1 LENPE
6 NIGTP
11 KEDYQTREAL
21 LKQLDLAFK
30 FGGLGVFSCD
40 LRTGSMTWDRGMYAL
55 LGVVP
60 GTFSGKRQDFLA
72 LVRSEDRSRVEREIF
87 LASANRTDVT
97 TTFSVVWP
105 ANSEIHFLEVSF
117 DFDPDLEANTG
128 RISGL
133 CREVREDF
141 AAKAGLVRNGYFF
154 STLMDNLPDFI
165 YFKDLESRFMA
176 VNRLYLSRVCL
187 GSQAEIVGKTDW
199 DLFGE
204 ELATA
209 TLAAEQRI
217 IATCQPMV
225 EIEEK
230 VIWPDGYETWLSTT
244 KAPLRNTAGD
254 VVGTFGLSR
263 DMTERRT
270 ANEAVASYARQQ
282 EAVSRLGQQG
292 LAGAEVAALFNETV
306 ELVTRVLDV
315 PFGGIC
321 EFQPA
326 SDDLRLIA
334 GVGWEKGAVGSLI
347 LAETKL
353 ETVLRPDQLIVVGQL
368 NPEARLAIAAL
379 LGKHGL
385 KNGACV
391 VIEGLS
397 TNYLIFVAHPAE
409 NRFFLPQE
417 VKFLESVAYTLAAAR
432 ERKRVESELR
442 ESKEMAE
449 TANQAKC
456 QFLANMSHEIRTP
469 MNGVIGMCDLLL
481 GTDLD
486 GEQREI
492 ADAINI
498 SGENLLKIINEILDF
513 SKIEAGKLTFE
524 TLDFDLIETV
534 EGTFEMLG
542 EAAYG
547 KGIELVCEISSS
559 VEPRLRGDPGRLR
572 QVLTNLVN
580 NAIKFTEKGDVVL
593 RVTKESEKAGLVEL
607 RFEVQDSGI
616 GILDQHQTALF
627 QPFTQADY
635 SSTRKYGGT
644 GLGLA
649 IAKQLVEMMHGQ
661 IGVKSAPGTGS
672 VFWFTALF
680 EKQPASSAVATSD
693 ESETA
698 SLRVLVVQKS
708 ATSREILRRKIV
720 ARRIE
725 ASTAASGEEA
735 LEILRAAAAVGRP
748 FGLALI
754 DLQMPGMDGL
764 TLAKTIKSEETIGA
778 TRLIVLASIGK
789 AKSAAELNLLGI
801 EGCLLKPV
809 KESRLFDC
817 LINVIGKNVL
827 PKENRRPPSVAS
839 DNESIKVRVLLAE
852 DNAINQLVT
861 LTHLSNLGYH
871 ADVVGNGLEVLYAL
885 ERQSYDILF
894 LDCQMPEMDGYQAT
908 RCIRELEQ
916 ELQGPCS
923 WKSPL
928 HIIALTAD
936 AMHGNAE
943 KCLRVGMNDY
953 LSKPL
958 RESDLKAV
966 LEHWKQ
972 KIQSATATASAMK
985 TIGLCPGGTA
995 R

>member
-1 LENPE
+1 
-6 NIGTP
+6 
-11 KEDYQTREAL
+11 
-21 LKQLDLAFK
+21 
-30 FGGLGVFSCD
+30 
-40 LRTGSMTWDRGMYAL
+40 MTWDRGMYSL
-55 LGVVP
+55 LGIDP
-60 GTFSGKRQDFLA
+60 GTFSGKQQDFMA
-72 LVRSEDRSRVEREIF
+72 LVRSEDRSRVEREILVA
-87 LASANRTDVT
+87 LASRTEFT
-97 TTFSVVWP
+97 TKFQVIWP
-105 ANSEIHFLEVSF
+105 ANSEVHFLEVSF
-117 DFDPDLEANTG
+117 NVDTDLEANTG

-133 CREVREDF
+133 CREVREDC
-141 AAKAGLVRNGYFF
+141 APNEGLVRNGYFF
-154 STLMDNLPDFI
+154 STLMDSLPDFI
-165 YFKDLESRFMA
+165 YFKDLKSRFMA
-176 VNRLYLSRVCL
+176 VNRLYLSRVRL

-199 DLFGE
+199 DFFRE

-209 TLAAEQRI
+209 TLAAEQKI

-244 KAPLRNTAGD
+244 KMPLRDTAGK

-282 EAVSRLGQQG
+282 EAVSRLGQRG
-292 LAGAEVAALFNETV
+292 LAGAEVAELFNEAV

-334 GVGWEKGAVGSLI
+334 GVGWEEGAVGSLI

-353 ETVLRPDQLIVVGQL
+353 GMVLRPDQLIVVGQL
-368 NPEARLAIAAL
+368 NSEARLAIAAL

-385 KNGACV
+385 KSGACV

-397 TNYLIFVAHPAE
+397 THYLIFVAHTAE
-409 NRFFLPQE
+409 DRFFSPPE

-432 ERKRVESELR
+432 ERKRFESELR
-442 ESKEMAE
+442 ESKDMAE
-449 TANQAKC
+449 AANQAKC

-486 GEQREI
+486 GAQREI
-492 ADAINI
+492 ADAINL

-542 EAAYG
+542 EGAYG
-547 KGIELVCEISSS
+547 KGIELVCEISAS

-580 NAIKFTEKGDVVL
+580 NAIKFTERGDVVL
-593 RVTKESEKAGLVEL
+593 RVTKESERAGQVEL
-607 RFEVQDSGI
+607 RFDVQDSGI
-616 GILDQHQTALF
+616 GILDQHQKALF

-680 EKQPASSAVATSD
+680 EKPPASTDIATSED
-693 ESETA
+693 SEAA

-720 ARRIE
+720 GRRME

-735 LEILRAAAAVGRP
+735 LELLRAAAAVGRP
-748 FGLALI
+748 FGLALM
-754 DLQMPGMDGL
+754 DLQMAGMDGL
-764 TLAKTIKSEETIGA
+764 TLAKTIKSEEAISP
-778 TRLIVLASIGK
+778 TRLIVLAPIGK
-789 AKSAAELNLLGI
+789 AQSAAELNLLGI

-827 PKENRRPPSVAS
+827 PKENRRPPSVES
-839 DNESIKVRVLLAE
+839 DIESVKVHVLIAE

-871 ADVVGNGLEVLYAL
+871 ADVVENGLEVLNAL
-885 ERQSYDILF
+885 ERNSYDILF

-916 ELQGPCS
+916 GLRGPGS
-923 WKSPL
+923 WRSPL

-943 KCLRVGMNDY
+943 KCLSVGMNDY
-953 LSKPL
+953 LSKPI

-966 LEHWKQ
+966 LERWKQ
-972 KIQSATATASAMK
+972 KIQSGTPNALVMK
-985 TIGLCPGGTA
+985 VENRILTE
-995 R
+995 RS